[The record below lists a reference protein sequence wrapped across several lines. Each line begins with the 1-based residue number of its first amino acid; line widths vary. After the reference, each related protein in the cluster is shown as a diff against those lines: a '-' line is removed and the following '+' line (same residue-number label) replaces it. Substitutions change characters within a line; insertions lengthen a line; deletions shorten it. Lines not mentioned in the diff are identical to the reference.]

1 MAQGKLKLKSKAPA
15 RVTKKQI
22 NPKKAAPRN
31 IKPKKKDV
39 TNLLKR
45 THTSKLITQTE
56 KLVSSR
62 VGHLELLKGTRRE
75 LEKAKKN
82 G

>member
-1 MAQGKLKLKSKAPA
+1 MAQGNLKLKSKAPA

-22 NPKKAAPRN
+22 NPKKASKRI
-31 IKPKKKDV
+31 IKPKKQSITSKLTKV
-39 TNLLKR
+39 
-45 THTSKLITQTE
+45 HTSKLVSQTE

-75 LEKAKKN
+75 LEKQKK
-82 G
+82 